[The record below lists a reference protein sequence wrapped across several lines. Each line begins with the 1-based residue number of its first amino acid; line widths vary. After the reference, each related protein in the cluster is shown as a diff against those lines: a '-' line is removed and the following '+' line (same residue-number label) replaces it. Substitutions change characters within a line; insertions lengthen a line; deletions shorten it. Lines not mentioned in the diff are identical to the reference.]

1 MFLSDDLKLSFLSK
15 ISTKLSELH
24 GISSYEYEIFNLI
37 KSDEKNYLEIN
48 GGKKIGEENNANE
61 ERIENRITKEKIKTN
76 IEKIISYIKDKK
88 DFEFISDFFIT
99 ESSTNLNNEK
109 DNEIINNINND
120 NNREKDEITDDFL
133 NSLGKTNLTDIN
145 SINELNKKLK
155 GKKSSEINEQ
165 SLLNLNNIKKK
176 YSSSSF
182 NGMSE
187 QELFLNDIKK
197 AQNSKKNNNEEN
209 LKSKEEMD
217 KEMEEEINRQ
227 IFGYTKK
234 MKESAKNFGVQ
245 FKKDNKVLSEI
256 EDLQE
261 KVNDKT
267 TKEVGRLK
275 EFNYSIRF
283 GFCKLVSFVMIVF
296 CSFFA
301 TLFVI
306 KIFPKLA

>member
-48 GGKKIGEENNANE
+48 GVKKIGEENNANE
-61 ERIENRITKEKIKTN
+61 ARIENRITKEKIKTN

-99 ESSTNLNNEK
+99 ETSTALNTDN

-120 NNREKDEITDDFL
+120 NNIEHEEITDDFL
-133 NSLGKTNLTDIN
+133 NSLGKTNLFDIN

-165 SLLNLNNIKKK
+165 SLLNLKKK
-176 YSSSSF
+176 YSSSNF
-182 NGMSE
+182 NGLSE

-197 AQNSKKNNNEEN
+197 AQNSKKNNEEN

-261 KVNDKT
+261 RVNDKT

-283 GFCKLVSFVMIVF
+283 GFCKLVSFVMMVF

>member
-1 MFLSDDLKLSFLSK
+1 MFLSDEQKLSFLSK

-24 GISSYEYEIFNLI
+24 GISSYEYELFNLI
-37 KSDEKNYLEIN
+37 KSDENNYLEIN
-48 GGKKIGEENNANE
+48 GVKKIGEENNANE

-99 ESSTNLNNEK
+99 ETSTALNTDN

-120 NNREKDEITDDFL
+120 NNIEHEEITDDFL
-133 NSLGKTNLTDIN
+133 NSLGKTNLSDIN

-165 SLLNLNNIKKK
+165 SLLNLKKK
-176 YSSSSF
+176 YSSSNF
-182 NGMSE
+182 NGLSE

-197 AQNSKKNNNEEN
+197 AQNSKKNNEEN

-261 KVNDKT
+261 RVNDKT

-283 GFCKLVSFVMIVF
+283 GFCKLVSFVMMVF

>member
-1 MFLSDDLKLSFLSK
+1 MFLSDEQKLSFLSK
-15 ISTKLSELH
+15 VSTKLSELH
-24 GISSYEYEIFNLI
+24 GISSYEYELFNLI
-37 KSDEKNYLEIN
+37 KSDENNYLEIN
-48 GGKKIGEENNANE
+48 GVKKIGEENNANE

-99 ESSTNLNNEK
+99 ETSTALNTDN

-120 NNREKDEITDDFL
+120 NNIEHEEITDDFL
-133 NSLGKTNLTDIN
+133 NSLGKTNLSDIN

-165 SLLNLNNIKKK
+165 SLLNLKKK
-176 YSSSSF
+176 YSSSNF
-182 NGMSE
+182 NGLSE

-197 AQNSKKNNNEEN
+197 AQNSKKNNEEN

-261 KVNDKT
+261 RVNDKT

-283 GFCKLVSFVMIVF
+283 GFCKLVSFVMMVF

>member
-1 MFLSDDLKLSFLSK
+1 MFLSDEQKLSFLSK

-24 GISSYEYEIFNLI
+24 GISSYEYELFNLI
-37 KSDEKNYLEIN
+37 KSDENNYLEIN
-48 GGKKIGEENNANE
+48 GVKKIGEENNANE

-99 ESSTNLNNEK
+99 ETSIALNTDN

-120 NNREKDEITDDFL
+120 NNIEHEEITDDFL
-133 NSLGKTNLTDIN
+133 NSLGKTNLSDIN

-165 SLLNLNNIKKK
+165 SLLNLKKK
-176 YSSSSF
+176 YSSSNF
-182 NGMSE
+182 NGLSE

-197 AQNSKKNNNEEN
+197 AQNSKKNNEEN

-261 KVNDKT
+261 RVNDKT

-283 GFCKLVSFVMIVF
+283 GFCKLVFFVMMVF

>member
-1 MFLSDDLKLSFLSK
+1 MFLSDEQKLSFLSK

-24 GISSYEYEIFNLI
+24 GISSYEYELFNLI
-37 KSDEKNYLEIN
+37 KSDENNYLEIN
-48 GGKKIGEENNANE
+48 GIKKVGEENNANE
-61 ERIENRITKEKIKTN
+61 EKIENRITKEKIKTN

-99 ESSTNLNNEK
+99 ETSIALNTDN

-120 NNREKDEITDDFL
+120 NNIEHEEITDDFL
-133 NSLGKTNLTDIN
+133 NSLGKTNLSDIN

-165 SLLNLNNIKKK
+165 SLLNLKKK
-176 YSSSSF
+176 YSSSNF
-182 NGMSE
+182 NGLSE

-197 AQNSKKNNNEEN
+197 AQNSKKNNEEN

-261 KVNDKT
+261 RVNDKT

-283 GFCKLVSFVMIVF
+283 GFCKLVSFVMMVF

>member
-1 MFLSDDLKLSFLSK
+1 MFLSDEQKLSFLSK

-24 GISSYEYEIFNLI
+24 GISSYEYELFNLI
-37 KSDEKNYLEIN
+37 KSEENNYIEIN
-48 GGKKIGEENNANE
+48 GVKKIGEENNANE

-99 ESSTNLNNEK
+99 ETSTALNTDN

-120 NNREKDEITDDFL
+120 NNIEHEEITDDFL
-133 NSLGKTNLTDIN
+133 NSLGKTNLSDIN

-155 GKKSSEINEQ
+155 GKKSPEINEQ
-165 SLLNLNNIKKK
+165 SLLNLKKK
-176 YSSSSF
+176 YSSSNF
-182 NGMSE
+182 NGLSE

-197 AQNSKKNNNEEN
+197 AQNSKKNNEEN

-261 KVNDKT
+261 RVNDKT

-283 GFCKLVSFVMIVF
+283 GFCKLVSFVMMVF

>member
-1 MFLSDDLKLSFLSK
+1 MFLSDEQKLSFLSK
-15 ISTKLSELH
+15 ISSKLSESH
-24 GISSYEYEIFNLI
+24 GISSYEYELFNLI
-37 KSDEKNYLEIN
+37 KSDENNYLEIN
-48 GGKKIGEENNANE
+48 GIKKVGEENNANE
-61 ERIENRITKEKIKTN
+61 EKIENRITKEKIKTN

-99 ESSTNLNNEK
+99 ETSTALNSDN

-120 NNREKDEITDDFL
+120 NNIEHEEITDDFL
-133 NSLGKTNLTDIN
+133 NSLGKTNLSDIN

-165 SLLNLNNIKKK
+165 SLLNLKKK
-176 YSSSSF
+176 YSSSNF
-182 NGMSE
+182 NGLSE

-197 AQNSKKNNNEEN
+197 AQNSKKNNEEN

-283 GFCKLVSFVMIVF
+283 GFCKLVSFVMMVF

>member
-1 MFLSDDLKLSFLSK
+1 MILSDDQKLSFLSK

-24 GISSYEYEIFNLI
+24 GISSYEYELFNLI
-37 KSDEKNYLEIN
+37 KSDENNYLEIN
-48 GGKKIGEENNANE
+48 GIKKVGEENNANE
-61 ERIENRITKEKIKTN
+61 EKIENRITKEKIKTN

-99 ESSTNLNNEK
+99 ESPTLLNNDEK
-109 DNEIINNINND
+109 EIINDINNNNINNGQK
-120 NNREKDEITDDFL
+120 EEITNDFL
-133 NSLGKTNLTDIN
+133 NFLGKTSLSDIN

-155 GKKSSEINEQ
+155 EGKSFEINEQ
-165 SLLNLNNIKKK
+165 PLPNLNLIKKK
-176 YSSSSF
+176 YSSNSF
-182 NGMSE
+182 NGLSE
-187 QELFLNDIKK
+187 RELFLNDIKK
-197 AQNSKKNNNEEN
+197 AQNSKKNENEEN
-209 LKSKEEMD
+209 LVTD

-234 MKESAKNFGVQ
+234 MKESARNFGVQ

-275 EFNYSIRF
+275 EFNYSIRL
-283 GFCKLVSFVMIVF
+283 GFCKLVMLNMIVF
-296 CSFFA
+296 GTFFA
-301 TLFVI
+301 TIFII
-306 KIFPKLA
+306 KVFPKLA

>member
-1 MFLSDDLKLSFLSK
+1 MFLSDEQKLSFLSK
-15 ISTKLSELH
+15 ISSKLSESH
-24 GISSYEYEIFNLI
+24 GISSYEYELFNLI
-37 KSDEKNYLEIN
+37 KSDENNYLEIN
-48 GGKKIGEENNANE
+48 GVKKIGEENNANE

-99 ESSTNLNNEK
+99 ETSTALNTDN

-120 NNREKDEITDDFL
+120 NNIEYEEITDDFL
-133 NSLGKTNLTDIN
+133 NSLGKTNLSDIN

-155 GKKSSEINEQ
+155 GKKSPEINEQ
-165 SLLNLNNIKKK
+165 SLLNLKKK
-176 YSSSSF
+176 YSSSNF
-182 NGMSE
+182 NGLSE

-197 AQNSKKNNNEEN
+197 AQNSKKNNEEN

-261 KVNDKT
+261 RVNDKT

-283 GFCKLVSFVMIVF
+283 GFCKLVSFVMMVF

>member
-1 MFLSDDLKLSFLSK
+1 MILSDDQKLSFLSK

-24 GISSYEYEIFNLI
+24 GISSYEYELFNLI
-37 KSDEKNYLEIN
+37 KSDENNYLEIN
-48 GGKKIGEENNANE
+48 GVKKIGEENNANE

-99 ESSTNLNNEK
+99 ETSTALNTDN

-120 NNREKDEITDDFL
+120 NNIEHEEITDDFL
-133 NSLGKTNLTDIN
+133 NSLGKTNLSDIN

-165 SLLNLNNIKKK
+165 SLLNLKKK
-176 YSSSSF
+176 YSSSNF
-182 NGMSE
+182 NGLSE

-197 AQNSKKNNNEEN
+197 AQNSKKNNEEN

-275 EFNYSIRF
+275 EFNYSIRL
-283 GFCKLVSFVMIVF
+283 GFCKLVMLNMIVF
-296 CSFFA
+296 GTFFA
-301 TLFVI
+301 TIFII
-306 KIFPKLA
+306 KVFPKLA

>member
-48 GGKKIGEENNANE
+48 GVKKIGEENNANE
-61 ERIENRITKEKIKTN
+61 ARIENRITKEKIKTN

-234 MKESAKNFGVQ
+234 MKESARNFGAQ
-245 FKKDNKVLSEI
+245 LKKDNQTLNKI
-256 EDLQE
+256 ENLQD
-261 KVNDKT
+261 KVNAKT
-267 TKEVGRLK
+267 TKEVKRLE
-275 EFNYSIRF
+275 EFNYSIKM
-283 GFCKLVSFVMIVF
+283 GFCKLTLLILTVLGL
-296 CSFFA
+296 FF
-301 TLFVI
+301 TTFFI
-306 KIFPKLA
+306 MKIFPKLA

>member
-1 MFLSDDLKLSFLSK
+1 MILSDDQKLSFLSK

-24 GISSYEYEIFNLI
+24 GISSYEYELFNLI
-37 KSDEKNYLEIN
+37 KSDENNYLEIN
-48 GGKKIGEENNANE
+48 GIKKIGEENNANE
-61 ERIENRITKEKIKTN
+61 EKIENRITKEKIKTN

-99 ESSTNLNNEK
+99 ETSTALNTDN

-120 NNREKDEITDDFL
+120 NNIEHEEITDDFL
-133 NSLGKTNLTDIN
+133 NSLGKTNLSDIN

-155 GKKSSEINEQ
+155 GKKSSEINDQ
-165 SLLNLNNIKKK
+165 SLLNLKKK
-176 YSSSSF
+176 YSSSNF
-182 NGMSE
+182 NGLSE

-197 AQNSKKNNNEEN
+197 AQNSKKNNEEN

-261 KVNDKT
+261 RVNDKT

-283 GFCKLVSFVMIVF
+283 GFCKLVSFVMMVF

>member
-1 MFLSDDLKLSFLSK
+1 
-15 ISTKLSELH
+15 
-24 GISSYEYEIFNLI
+24 
-37 KSDEKNYLEIN
+37 
-48 GGKKIGEENNANE
+48 
-61 ERIENRITKEKIKTN
+61 
-76 IEKIISYIKDKK
+76 
-88 DFEFISDFFIT
+88 
-99 ESSTNLNNEK
+99 
-109 DNEIINNINND
+109 
-120 NNREKDEITDDFL
+120 
-133 NSLGKTNLTDIN
+133 
-145 SINELNKKLK
+145 
-155 GKKSSEINEQ
+155 
-165 SLLNLNNIKKK
+165 
-176 YSSSSF
+176 
-182 NGMSE
+182 
-187 QELFLNDIKK
+187 
-197 AQNSKKNNNEEN
+197 
-209 LKSKEEMD
+209 MD

-234 MKESAKNFGVQ
+234 MKESAKNFRVQ

-283 GFCKLVSFVMIVF
+283 GFCKLVSFVMMVF